1 MYCRKCG
8 ARIADGT
15 SFCTSCGERVAPLAV
30 TQDFRTQQSAQS
42 VQSAQSAPNAAGVQ
56 VSQPVRN
63 ADEKKAPEAAEFAGT
78 TNGTNINEPN
88 VMNGT
93 TEAAKMPE
101 TSETFAA
108 AKAADLAEP
117 AEAAKPIGVPP
128 APVYTAPVG
137 QKAEA
142 TILPPVIAVPEKEKT
157 KTDFG
162 KGALAFCLVIIGLLA
177 VSTGVF
183 AGLYFSLL

>member
-30 TQDFRTQQSAQS
+30 TQDFRTQP
-42 VQSAQSAPNAAGVQ
+42 SAQSAPNTAGVQ

-78 TNGTNINEPN
+78 TNGTNINEPT

-93 TEAAKMPE
+93 TEAAKMSGTSETPE
-101 TSETFAA
+101 TSAA
-108 AKAADLAEP
+108 AKAAGPVEP

-137 QKAEA
+137 QKAES